1 MDTTT
6 GHPNGT
12 RDRTKSVEDFR
23 SRSRSRTP
31 RVRSRSRTYTRSPNH
46 SRSPSPPA
54 LPKSAKIVIE
64 KLTKNV
70 HEAHLREIFS
80 TYGTITELEM
90 PMNPQ
95 FMMNKGIAYILFTQ
109 PSHAESAIAHMHEA
123 QLDGALVNVSIV
135 LPRRRFSRSP
145 PMKRPALD
153 RFGEPHRLRQVGPP
167 SGMGGMGRGG
177 MGGPPM
183 GSMRGG
189 DRPYGGRGS
198 RASPSYGAGRRSPG
212 PRYEGRGG
220 GGSGGGGYRDR
231 YDDRERYRPRS
242 PSRSPP
248 PRGGRRRS
256 PSYGSRSRSP
266 KRASRSPAPR
276 RREDSPPRGGGRRR
290 SPSYDS
296 YSSRSRSS
304 SRDRRG
310 GRR

>member
-198 RASPSYGAGRRSPG
+198 RASPSYGAEVQTKVAESQSAAEGWPEKESELRQPEQESEAG
-212 PRYEGRGG
+212 QQIASAAEEGGQSAEGRWA
-220 GGSGGGGYRDR
+220 
-231 YDDRERYRPRS
+231 ETEP
-242 PSRSPP
+242 
-248 PRGGRRRS
+248 
-256 PSYGSRSRSP
+256 
-266 KRASRSPAPR
+266 
-276 RREDSPPRGGGRRR
+276 EL
-290 SPSYDS
+290 
-296 YSSRSRSS
+296 
-304 SRDRRG
+304 
-310 GRR
+310 

>member
-1 MDTTT
+1 MSSSPHRSTSRGRTRTPTRAIDDTNMDTTT

-153 RFGEPHRLRQVGPP
+153 RFGEPHRLRQTKVAESQSAAEGWPEKESELRQP
-167 SGMGGMGRGG
+167 EQESEAGQQIASAAEEGGQ
-177 MGGPPM
+177 
-183 GSMRGG
+183 S
-189 DRPYGGRGS
+189 
-198 RASPSYGAGRRSPG
+198 A
-212 PRYEGRGG
+212 EGRWA
-220 GGSGGGGYRDR
+220 
-231 YDDRERYRPRS
+231 ETEP
-242 PSRSPP
+242 
-248 PRGGRRRS
+248 
-256 PSYGSRSRSP
+256 
-266 KRASRSPAPR
+266 
-276 RREDSPPRGGGRRR
+276 EL
-290 SPSYDS
+290 
-296 YSSRSRSS
+296 
-304 SRDRRG
+304 
-310 GRR
+310 